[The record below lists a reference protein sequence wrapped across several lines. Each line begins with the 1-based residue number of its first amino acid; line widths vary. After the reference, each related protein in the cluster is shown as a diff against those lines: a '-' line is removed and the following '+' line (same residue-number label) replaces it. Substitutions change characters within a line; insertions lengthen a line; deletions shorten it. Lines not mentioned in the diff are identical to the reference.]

1 MMSKILP
8 DIATQYG
15 LRQYQLTILGF
26 VVIHGFLHTALFM
39 DGMVSHLFFVLEII
53 SLIYIYFFP
62 AAYTARPLSKLRNQ
76 IPIQL
81 IFAALWA
88 SHHIFLPIQ
97 GNASLFSPKEVL
109 LEEVTRTLRQNAGQ
123 EGVIVQD
130 KQEGQEQGE
139 AIPYTPYANQMAI
152 FMGGLGGLGVLI
164 GAWFIIEAFFVMLK
178 YVAYTQVEKDRKAE
192 AAPAAAA
199 KKEN

>member
-1 MMSKILP
+1 
-8 DIATQYG
+8 
-15 LRQYQLTILGF
+15 
-26 VVIHGFLHTALFM
+26 M
-39 DGMVSHLFFVLEII
+39 DGMISHLFFALEII

-62 AAYTARPLSKLRNQ
+62 AVYTARPLSKLRNQ

-81 IFAALWA
+81 TFAALWA
-88 SHHIFLPIQ
+88 THHIFLPLQ

-109 LEEVTRTLRQNAGQ
+109 LEEVARTLRQNSGQ
-123 EGVIVQD
+123 EAVIVQD

-139 AIPYTPYANQMAI
+139 AILHTPYANQMAT
-152 FMGGLGGLGVLI
+152 FMGGLGGLSVLI